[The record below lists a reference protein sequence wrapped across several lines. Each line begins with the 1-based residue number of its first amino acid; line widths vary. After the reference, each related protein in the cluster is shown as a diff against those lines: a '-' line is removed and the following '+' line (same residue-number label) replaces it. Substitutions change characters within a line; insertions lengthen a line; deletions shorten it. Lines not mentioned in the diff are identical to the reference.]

1 MGCGRAEYWNEV
13 LGVEMLCGQ
22 SWAPLR
28 IWPCLSVSWRESPE
42 MLCAL
47 RKHQKEQLT
56 FLSQPRSS
64 QPSGTQR
71 NQVLEPLL
79 QNTYSWELGEDASLS
94 HSLKVSLGT
103 ISAVHR
109 LPTIGRAG
117 VIHLCGEPA
126 FDLLSSKKIP
136 TSKTFYFFQDKIQS
150 WSPPPHSAELWW
162 TNAKSEEKRVI
173 CL

>member
-28 IWPCLSVSWRESPE
+28 IWPCLSVYWRESPE

-79 QNTYSWELGEDASLS
+79 QNTYWWELGEDASLS

-109 LPTIGRAG
+109 LTDLPFKLFLSFFLLATPDTCESSQARDQTHTTAVTRATA
-117 VIHLCGEPA
+117 VTMLDP
-126 FDLLSSKKIP
+126 
-136 TSKTFYFFQDKIQS
+136 
-150 WSPPPHSAELWW
+150 
-162 TNAKSEEKRVI
+162 
-173 CL
+173 